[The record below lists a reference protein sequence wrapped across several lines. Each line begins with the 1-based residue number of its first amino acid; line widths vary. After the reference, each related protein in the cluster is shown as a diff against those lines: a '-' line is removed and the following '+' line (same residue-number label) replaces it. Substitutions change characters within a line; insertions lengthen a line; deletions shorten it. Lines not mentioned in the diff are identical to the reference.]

1 MFIHRTET
9 VILKLRSPTA
19 RKRAWLHAMQTL
31 YNGAVQLGLDAAQSL
46 ATSRRA
52 RIHTDSYTRMRELGL
67 PSDYARMAVNGAVTL
82 ARSHYGHRKAKR
94 RASFPTTP
102 KSGIGL
108 GVNAY
113 AVQNGSLRIS
123 TGMRGVY
130 VWAPL
135 CVPIKYRDSLQY
147 VHGDAKLFERG
158 GDWFVMLPLRVPATP
173 TVRDG
178 EKAILGVDLGIVRL
192 ISVKTPNGV
201 VQWSGKSVRRK
212 KEHFADL
219 RRRYAR
225 HGRIDK
231 LREQRG
237 NERRWQRSVNHKLS
251 RELVDLAIKY
261 DGAVIA
267 FERLDGIRDRVRA
280 SKKFN
285 RMMRSWA
292 FRDLVDKV
300 RYKALKAGVEVV
312 FVDPRN
318 TSKTC
323 SKCGHASRSNRPTQ
337 GDFRCVQCGYRAN
350 ADANACINIAA
361 VAFEMLRQGATD
373 TPPRKVGA
381 EAGTARLDAV
391 QDARALHRRQT
402 VTSYVPCRN
411 PPASAV
417 GRMSDGCA
425 SAHTLSANGAPS
437 KASERSHARESRVQ
451 YKPDML
457 TVLSQMLI
465 VVSNTRTKEA
475 QARENGPWA
484 RTC

>member
-9 VILKLRSPTA
+9 VILKLRSPTE
-19 RKRAWLHAMQTL
+19 RKRAWLHAMQTP
-31 YNGAVQLGLDAAQSL
+31 YNGAVQLGLDAAESL
-46 ATSRRA
+46 ATSSRA

-67 PSDYARMAVNGAVTL
+67 PSDYARMAVNGAVAL

-173 TVRDG
+173 TVCDG

-237 NERRWQRSVNHKLS
+237 KERRWQRSVNHKLS

-267 FERLDGIRDRVRA
+267 FEQLDGIRDRVRA

-285 RMMRSWA
+285 RMTECVNRWLP
-292 FRDLVDKV
+292 F
-300 RYKALKAGVEVV
+300 
-312 FVDPRN
+312 
-318 TSKTC
+318 C
-323 SKCGHASRSNRPTQ
+323 S
-337 GDFRCVQCGYRAN
+337 
-350 ADANACINIAA
+350 
-361 VAFEMLRQGATD
+361 
-373 TPPRKVGA
+373 
-381 EAGTARLDAV
+381 
-391 QDARALHRRQT
+391 
-402 VTSYVPCRN
+402 
-411 PPASAV
+411 
-417 GRMSDGCA
+417 
-425 SAHTLSANGAPS
+425 
-437 KASERSHARESRVQ
+437 
-451 YKPDML
+451 
-457 TVLSQMLI
+457 
-465 VVSNTRTKEA
+465 
-475 QARENGPWA
+475 
-484 RTC
+484 